1 MFPNCCKMVNVFSFA
16 TLIGALGLVGFT
28 IAQQQAGSTQ
38 TPATATLL
46 DSAQTTAQNS
56 KGTAIVKPEHLET
69 ITLGAGCFWC
79 VEAVF
84 QEVDGVVSVTS
95 GYSNGSV
102 VNPTYE
108 QVCSGNT
115 GCAEVAQIVFDPA
128 KVSLGK
134 ILEVFWKTHDPTS
147 LNRQGADSGTQYRS
161 GIYYHTQAQKEYAE
175 TYKAKLNEVDAFGK
189 PVVTEILPVQNFSVA
204 ENYHQ
209 NYYRDNPNAGY
220 CRNVIVPKLDKFRAV
235 FSDVLK
241 DDNK

>member
-1 MFPNCCKMVNVFSFA
+1 MINVFSVA
-16 TLIGALGLVGFT
+16 ALLAVLSLVGYS
-28 IAQQQAGSTQ
+28 IAQQQSGST
-38 TPATATLL
+38 ATAARP
-46 DSAQTTAQNS
+46 SPQSTAVKN
-56 KGTAIVKPEHLET
+56 KGTENVNPAKLET

-95 GYSNGSV
+95 GYSNGQV
-102 VNPTYE
+102 TNPTYE

-175 TYKAKLNEVDAFGK
+175 MYKAKLNEVNAFGK

-209 NYYRDNPNAGY
+209 DYYRNNPNAGY
-220 CRNVIVPKLDKFRAV
+220 CRNVIIPKLDKFRAV
-235 FSDVLK
+235 FADVLK
-241 DDNK
+241 DNPNDK